1 MKLYEYVIR
10 VKDQFSDKF
19 QKLSAAAGTSES
31 KVEGVRKKL
40 DETSGSANVLNN
52 TLRSLGRTIAT
63 VFAASAIFSFGASIV
78 KAGADMEQTRVSF
91 ETMIGSASRAGEL
104 IGNIKDMALS
114 TTFDNAELF
123 KSSEL
128 LLSFGV
134 SADKIMPTL
143 QALGDVSM
151 GNKQKLASMTLA
163 FAQMSSTGKLMGQD
177 LLQMINAGFNPLQ
190 EMSRTTGHS
199 MEYLKDQMAR
209 GAISAQMVEEAF
221 RSATGPGGMFYK
233 MLEKQSKT
241 LAGQWAT
248 LLGIINNFKIE
259 IGLAIQPAL
268 KAMVSFA
275 ISVLE
280 NRELL
285 KQVASVI
292 GQVTYG
298 VGVLGAAYLAYH
310 GVAKMVVA
318 VQTLQYMWMMRHV
331 IAQTLLSSSTTILA
345 GAAARLNA
353 IWLANPV
360 GVVIAAIVALVGV
373 MVWAYN
379 KFDWFRGGVWGLWE
393 AFKEVFSAIGDV
405 AKNILGGVMDMV
417 VGLFDWD
424 TDKMK
429 AGFGKMTKGL
439 LAANPIGF
447 AATYG
452 KDIASAAVKG
462 FEEGKKKDPLSFGAM
477 FGMGGSTDDL
487 ASASGGSG
495 SDEFGAGADL
505 SDGIDSIAGGGGR
518 VMNVTVNVGKFME
531 KIEIHSTVA
540 EAADEIEAKIRE
552 VFVRVIN
559 GGIYSATQ

>member
-63 VFAASAIFSFGASIV
+63 VFAASAIFSFGASVV

-114 TTFDNAELF
+114 TPFENSELF

-199 MEYLKDQMAR
+199 MEYLKDQMAK
-209 GAISAQMVEEAF
+209 GAISAGMVEEAF
-221 RSATGPGGMFYK
+221 RSATGPGGMFFQ
-233 MLEKQSKT
+233 MMEKQSKT
-241 LAGQWAT
+241 QAGMWAT
-248 LLGIINNFKIE
+248 LIGHVNEYKERL
-259 IGLAIQPAL
+259 GLAIQPAIKL
-268 KAMVSFA
+268 MLAFA
-275 ISVLE
+275 ISILE
-280 NRELL
+280 NKEQL
-285 KQVASVI
+285 KSIASVI
-292 GQVTYG
+292 GQVAYG

-310 GVAKMVVA
+310 AAAKMVVA
-318 VQTLQYMWMMRHV
+318 VQVLQYMWMMRQT
-331 IAQTLLSSSTTILA
+331 IAQSILHYSTKGLVGMVHALKAAWLSNPIGWVVAGLLVLA
-345 GAAARLNA
+345 GT
-353 IWLANPV
+353 
-360 GVVIAAIVALVGV
+360 VVYL
-373 MVWAYN
+373 YN

-417 VGLFDWD
+417 IGLFDWD

-439 LAANPIGF
+439 LAADPIGF

-452 KDIASAAVKG
+452 KDIASAAVRG

-477 FGMGGSTDDL
+477 FGMGGAADDL
-487 ASASGGSG
+487 AGASGGSG

-518 VMNVTVNVGKFME
+518 VMNVTVNVGKFMD